1 MPAVTILNLLTAW
14 CPLFEQKKM
23 DFHAGIKEA
32 EIYRSMGLLKE
43 SLSVYDE
50 ILAAIPKDNIQHTE
64 IINKAI
70 RALEREIED
79 LETHTPQISKEDI
92 SAIRE
97 AIDVDGQSGILDNAF
112 AFKQL
117 GLMNEAVTE
126 YEKLFKTDYPV
137 IKIIPDFAECLLN
150 VHHPEDAVK
159 RFGQVVDGLK
169 LQGPQLALVKFS
181 LGLQLEDGGHKG
193 LALVQYKSAAK
204 LDPSNREIAQKIKLG
219 MSAVSPG
226 SRYSYLLKKQSVSLS
241 QLQQALAIS
250 KKVGKSVEFILID
263 HFKISRDTIGKSLSE
278 FYDCP
283 FRSFDP
289 DLPVPIEIISNLKQA
304 YLLHTGWVPLSW
316 GKKGLEILMDDPKDL
331 RKIDQVTGL
340 LKASRIEFSVGIR
353 EDIERFIHH
362 FFEKKPEKPSEEM
375 LEELDMISFV
385 SFEEEEEEDLV
396 DTLDESSSK
405 IVKLIDQVI
414 VTAFRNDASDIHI
427 EPSVISKKAQI
438 RFRTDGVCQN
448 YIDVP
453 LSMARGMLSRI
464 KIMAGLDI
472 AEKRLPQDGK
482 IKFKRKGVRPFEL
495 RLATLPTSGGFESAV
510 LRILADPGAM
520 KLEEMG
526 LNDRNLGVLKKM
538 IHQPHGL
545 ILAAGPTGS
554 GKTTALHAA
563 LGAINRPDIKIWTAE
578 DPIEITQPGLSQV
591 EVKPK
596 IGLDFARVMRS
607 FLRADPDVIMIGEMR
622 DFETASIA
630 VEASLTGHLVF
641 STLHTNSAPETVTR
655 LLDMGL
661 NTLNFSDAFLCVLA
675 QRLIRKLCPSCRK
688 AYHPSKDVYDDMVK
702 DYGIAH
708 FKGTGIE
715 YTENL
720 KLYTPVGCEDCSQTG
735 YRGRMAIHE
744 LMEGTS
750 RIKQL
755 IKERADLESLLLQ
768 AYKQGMTTLKQDG
781 IKKVFEGLTDITEVR
796 RVCIN

>member
-1 MPAVTILNLLTAW
+1 
-14 CPLFEQKKM
+14 M
-23 DFHAGIKEA
+23 DFDTGIKEA
-32 EIYRSMGLLKE
+32 EIYRSMGLLNE
-43 SLSVYDE
+43 SLIVYDE
-50 ILAAIPKDNIQHTE
+50 VLAAIPKDDTKRTE
-64 IINKAI
+64 FINQTI
-70 RALEREIED
+70 RVLKKEIESQK
-79 LETHTPQISKEDI
+79 THAPEISQKDI
-92 SAIRE
+92 SVIRE
-97 AIDVDGQSGILDNAF
+97 AIAVGGQSGILDNAL

-126 YEKLFKTDYPV
+126 YEKLFETDYPI

-150 VHHPEDAVK
+150 LAHPNDAVK
-159 RFGQVVDGLK
+159 RVLQVVRKLD
-169 LQGPQLALVKFS
+169 LQGPQLAQILFS
-181 LGLQLEDGGHKG
+181 MGLQLEDGGHKD
-193 LALVQYKSAAK
+193 LALAQFKSASK
-204 LDPSNREIAQKIKLG
+204 LDPANREIAQKLKLG

-226 SRYSYLLKKQSVSLS
+226 SRYSYLLKKRSVTLP

-250 KKVGKSVEFILID
+250 KKVDKSVEFVLID
-263 HFKISRDTIGKSLSE
+263 HFKVSRETIGKSLSE

-283 FRSFDP
+283 FRTFDA
-289 DLPVPIEIISNLKQA
+289 DLPVPVEIISNLKQA
-304 YLLHTGWVPLSW
+304 YLLHAGWVPLSW
-316 GKKGLEILMDDPKDL
+316 SKKGLEILMDDPRDL

-340 LKASRIEFSVGIR
+340 MKANRIEFSVGIR
-353 EDIERFIHH
+353 EDIEQFIQH
-362 FFEKKPEKPSEEM
+362 FFENKPETPDEGM

-385 SFEEEEEEDLV
+385 SFEEEEEDEV
-396 DTLDESSSK
+396 DHALNESSSK

-414 VTAFRNDASDIHI
+414 VTAFRNNASDIHI
-427 EPSVISKKAQI
+427 EPSVISKKTHI

-448 YIDVP
+448 YIEVP
-453 LSMARGMLSRI
+453 ISMARGMISRI

-482 IKFKRKGVRPFEL
+482 IKFKRKGIRPFEL
-495 RLATLPTSGGFESAV
+495 RLATLPTSGGVESAA

-520 KLEEMG
+520 KLEDMG
-526 LNDRNLGVLKKM
+526 LNDRNMAVLKKT
-538 IHQPHGL
+538 IQQPHGL

-563 LGAINRPDIKIWTAE
+563 LGVINEPNIKIWTAE
-578 DPIEITQPGLSQV
+578 DPVEITQPGMSQV

-675 QRLIRKLCPSCRK
+675 QRLIRRLCLACRK
-688 AYHPSKDVYDDMVK
+688 GYHPSKEAYDEIVK
-702 DYGIAH
+702 DYGIEYFNA
-708 FKGTGIE
+708 TGIE
-715 YTENL
+715 YSE
-720 KLYTPVGCEDCSQTG
+720 KLLLYAPVGCEECSQTG
-735 YRGRMAIHE
+735 YKGRMVIHE
-744 LMEGTS
+744 LMEGTP

-755 IKERADLESLLLQ
+755 IKERADLEILLSQ
-768 AYKQGMTTLKQDG
+768 ALKEGMTTLKQDG
-781 IKKVFEGLTDITEVR
+781 IEKVFNGLTDISEVR

>member
-1 MPAVTILNLLTAW
+1 
-14 CPLFEQKKM
+14 M
-23 DFHAGIKEA
+23 DFDAGIREA

-43 SLSVYDE
+43 SLAVYDE
-50 ILAAIPKDNIQHTE
+50 ILATTPKDNTQHTE

-70 RALEREIED
+70 RALKREIED
-79 LETHTPQISKEDI
+79 LEAHTPQISKEEI
-92 SAIRE
+92 SVIKE
-97 AIDVDGQSGILDNAF
+97 ALAADGQRGILDNAA

-117 GLMNEAVTE
+117 GLMNEAVAE

-137 IKIIPDFAECLLN
+137 IKIIPDFVECLLKL
-150 VHHPEDAVK
+150 HGPEEAVE
-159 RFGQVVDGLK
+159 RFGQVVGKLK
-169 LQGPQLALVKFS
+169 LKGRQLAQVQFS
-181 LGLQLEDGGHKG
+181 LGLQLEDGGYKG
-193 LALVQYKSAAK
+193 LALAQYKSAAK
-204 LDPSNREIAQKIKLG
+204 VDPGNREIAQKIKFG

-226 SRYSYLLKKQSVSLS
+226 SRYSYLLKKRSVSLT

-250 KKVGKSVEFILID
+250 KKLDKSVEFVLID
-263 HFKISRDTIGKSLSE
+263 HFKVARETIGKSLSE
-278 FYDCP
+278 FYGCP

-289 DLPVPIEIISNLKQA
+289 DLPVPVEIISNLKQA

-340 LKASRIEFSVGIR
+340 LKANRIEFSVGIR

-362 FFEKKPEKPSEEM
+362 FFEKKPEKPSEDM

-385 SFEEEEEEDLV
+385 SFEEEEEEEFD
-396 DTLDESSSK
+396 DMLDESSSK
-405 IVKLIDQVI
+405 VVKLIDQVI
-414 VTAFRNDASDIHI
+414 VTAFRNNASDIHI
-427 EPSVISKKAQI
+427 EPSVISRKAQI

-448 YIDVP
+448 YIEVP

-495 RLATLPTSGGFESAV
+495 RLATLPTSGGFESAA

-526 LNDRNLGVLKKM
+526 LNDRNLAVLKKM

-563 LGAINRPDIKIWTAE
+563 LGVINRPDIKIWTAE

-675 QRLIRKLCPSCRK
+675 QRLIRKLCTSCRK
-688 AYHPSKDVYDDMVK
+688 SYHPSREEYDDIVGE
-702 DYGIAH
+702 YGVEH
-708 FKGTGIE
+708 FGKTGIE
-715 YTENL
+715 YSENL
-720 KLYTPVGCEDCSQTG
+720 QLYAPVGCEDCSQSG
-735 YRGRMAIHE
+735 YKGRMAIHE
-744 LMEGTS
+744 LMEGTP
-750 RIKQL
+750 RIKQS
-755 IKERADLESLLLQ
+755 IKNRADLETLLSQ
-768 AYKQGMTTLKQDG
+768 AFEEGMTTLKQDG
-781 IKKVFEGLTDITEVR
+781 IKKMFEGLTDVSEVR
-796 RVCIN
+796 RVCINQR